1 MGDRAPAA
9 RHEIN
14 PAAALA
20 QNPFF
25 EALPPDVLDAV
36 VRRAVLRLYEKGAFI
51 YVEGESSPGLYVV
64 VSGTVRLFRTSEDG
78 REQDLFHA
86 SASESLNDAAAFDGK
101 PTIATAQAIEP
112 SVIMLIGGDSLAAL
126 MRDHHQIAV
135 EVVRVMAGR
144 LRDLAR
150 LAGDLSLRRV
160 VSRMAGALLRF
171 AGPREVAQ
179 LPTRNE
185 LAAIVGTVREVATRT
200 LRQLE
205 TAGAIRLDGR
215 SVSILDRGQLER
227 LSGERWPGTS

>member
-1 MGDRAPAA
+1 MKQ
-9 RHEIN
+9 EVN
-14 PAAALA
+14 PALALSRHAFFAALDA
-20 QNPFF
+20 
-25 EALPPDVLDAV
+25 DVLDAV

-51 YVEGESSPGLYVV
+51 YVEGETVPGIYIV

-86 SASESLNDAAAFDGK
+86 SASESLNDASAFDGK

-112 SVIMLIGGDSLAAL
+112 TMLVLISSDALAAL
-126 MRDHHQIAV
+126 MRDHPQIASAV
-135 EVVRVMAGR
+135 IREMAAR

-160 VSRMAGALLRF
+160 VSRMAGILLRL
-171 AGPREVAQ
+171 AGTRPVAE

-185 LAAIVGTVREVATRT
+185 LAAMVGTVREVATRT

-205 TAGAIRLDGR
+205 AAGVLRLEGR

-227 LSGERWPGTS
+227 LSGEHWPGTS